1 MEALSTESM
10 SDQVAMVEWF
20 PPSWPP
26 PSELLLSLRT
36 MLPCVLLQCHVRLAQ
51 VGQTRHG
58 GSGVQNLDVILGGDA
73 VQAILETLLSRSSRL
88 SMAKQQ
94 DAGNGG
100 EDDGIISADISSL
113 PGMPSNQI
121 SYTYKLNGDFRNRCF
136 QVQ

>member
-1 MEALSTESM
+1 
-10 SDQVAMVEWF
+10 
-20 PPSWPP
+20 
-26 PSELLLSLRT
+26 

-113 PGMPSNQI
+113 PISSMVTSEIDASRYSNNWTLI
-121 SYTYKLNGDFRNRCF
+121 
-136 QVQ
+136 